1 VIEENIEENNPMKV
15 FLLAVLASLCIG
27 VAAARQS
34 AVTDKNAPQVNSQS
48 SSQAAAQASANGE
61 NAGADLAEGTTVHAV
76 LTKPVD
82 ARKNKVG
89 DEVAAKSTED
99 VKSRGRA
106 VIPKGSKLLGH
117 VTEARAKTKGES
129 DSALGIAFDRA
140 VLKDGRELPLSF
152 SIQALAASRSTATA
166 AADTDTMGSTG
177 PAMGPAGRPNGG
189 MLGGATSTVGATAGG
204 AANTAGSVGTAAGG
218 AIRGATEGMTAEGTL
233 TSSAQG
239 VIGLPGMTLDAG
251 TSAGTQ
257 GSVITSKNQNVHLD
271 SGTQL
276 VLRANPK

>member
-1 VIEENIEENNPMKV
+1 MKV
-15 FLLAVLASLCIG
+15 FLLAVLASLCIS

-48 SSQAAAQASANGE
+48 SSQAAAQASANGQ

-82 ARKNKVG
+82 ARKSKVG

-99 VKSRGRA
+99 VKSQGRA
-106 VIPKGSKLLGH
+106 VIPKGSRLLGH

-140 VLKDGRELPLSF
+140 VLKDGRELPFSF

-166 AADTDTMGSTG
+166 AADPEPTMGSTG

-189 MLGGATSTVGATAGG
+189 MLGGATGTVGATAGA

-276 VLRANPK
+276 VLRANAK